1 MFNFMLKNKRG
12 FTLVELMIVVALMG
26 FGAVALMNLFQV
38 ALKTFNASEERYIKQ
53 EMVKEVSEYLQN
65 SVTVISAT
73 MAEVYPDASVVPTS
87 ETNTDGYAYIYV
99 EKQDRDG
106 DGKLDGYYLYI
117 LNPGEG
123 KETAEPLN
131 ADAPIY
137 ISIDVYEDVDDRYND
152 GKNDYDVMTNQ
163 CGVKFR
169 IAAVDERFNYMTD
182 AELQS
187 LADQEGEGKTASQL
201 EAELIEDNIFYD
213 VNVSY
218 HFPNMVDKSDEVR
231 VNLTNAAN
239 IAGVKYEVQDD
250 GYYHDIGFIRTQT
263 NCYGEGGAVIDTVES
278 VDKAGKALRVTTD
291 TTIVGEG
298 ASNALSVSSFCFIA
312 TAGYGEATGEVGILC
327 DFRDQCLKTNPL
339 GRMFVKAYYTVSPPI
354 ADFIAEHETLKAA
367 TRVALKPLV
376 AVAVYAL
383 EPELLVEELPFVLL
397 GIGSVVGLGVVT
409 VVGVKRKKE
418 LGIRN

>member
-12 FTLVELMIVVALMG
+12 FSLVELLVVVLLMG

-38 ALKTFNASEERYIKQ
+38 AIKTFNAAEERYIKQ

-73 MAEVYPDASVVPTS
+73 MAEVYPDASVVPTDVS
-87 ETNTDGYAYIYV
+87 NTTGYAYIYV

-106 DGKLDGYYLYI
+106 DRDHKLDGYYLYI
-117 LNPGEG
+117 LNPGES
-123 KETAEPLN
+123 KETAKPLN

-137 ISIDVYEDVDDRYND
+137 ISIDVYEEVDDRYND

-187 LADQEGEGKTASQL
+187 LADQEGKGKTASQY

-298 ASNALSVSSFCFIA
+298 ASNALSVASFCFIA
-312 TAGYGEATGEVGILC
+312 TAGFGEATGEVGILC

-397 GIGSVVGLGVVT
+397 GIGSIVGLGVVT
-409 VVGVKRKKE
+409 VVGVKRRKCR
-418 LGIRN
+418 G

>member
-1 MFNFMLKNKRG
+1 MFNFMLKHKKG
-12 FTLVELMIVVALMG
+12 FTLVELLIVVLLMG

-38 ALKTFNASEERYIKQ
+38 ALKTFYAAEERFIKQ
-53 EMVKEVSEYLQN
+53 EMVKNVSEYLQN

-87 ETNTDGYAYIYV
+87 VTNTNGYAYIYV
-99 EKQDRDG
+99 EKKDLDG
-106 DGKLDGYYLYI
+106 DGNLDGYYLYI

-123 KETAEPLN
+123 KADVEPLN

-137 ISIDVYEDVDDRYND
+137 ISIDVYEEEDERHID
-152 GKNDYDVMTNQ
+152 GKAIITNQ

-169 IAAVDERFNYMTD
+169 IAAVDEKFNYMTD
-182 AELQS
+182 AELQEK
-187 LADQEGEGKTASQL
+187 LLLPENAGKTASQV
-201 EAELIEDNIFYD
+201 EAELIEDYIFYD
-213 VNVSY
+213 VDVSY
-218 HFPNMVDKSDEVR
+218 HFPNMVDKMDYAR
-231 VNLTNAAN
+231 VNLISSAN
-239 IAGVKYEVQDD
+239 TSNQSFVLDENDC
-250 GYYHDIGFIRTQT
+250 YHDIGFTRVKTDVFEE
-263 NCYGEGGAVIDTVES
+263 EGKVTGTIDS
-278 VDKAGKALRVTTD
+278 VDEAGKVLRVTTD
-291 TTIVGEG
+291 TTITGEG
-298 ASNALSVSSFCFIA
+298 VTAAINVSSFCFIA

-383 EPELLVEELPFVLL
+383 EPELLIDQIPFIIM
-397 GIGSVVGLGVVT
+397 GIGSLGGIVA
-409 VVGVKRKKE
+409 VGVARRRKCR
-418 LGIRN
+418 G

>member
-12 FTLVELMIVVALMG
+12 FSLVELLVVVLLMG

-38 ALKTFNASEERYIKQ
+38 ALKTFNAAEERYIKQ

-87 ETNTDGYAYIYV
+87 DSNTSSYAYIYV
-99 EKQDRDG
+99 EKQDLDG

-123 KETAEPLN
+123 KATAEPLN
-131 ADAPIY
+131 KDAPIY
-137 ISIDVYEDVDDRYND
+137 ISIDVYEEVDERYN
-152 GKNDYDVMTNQ
+152 NTDVVTNQ

-169 IAAVDERFNYMTD
+169 IAAVDEKFNYMTD

-187 LADQEGEGKTASQL
+187 LADQEGKGKTASQY

-213 VNVSY
+213 VDVSY
-218 HFPNMVDKSDEVR
+218 HFPNMVDKSEDVR
-231 VNLTNAAN
+231 VNLTSSAMNA
-239 IAGVKYEVQDD
+239 GTKYEVEDD
-250 GYYHDIGFIRTQT
+250 GYYHDIGFTRTQT
-263 NCYGEGGAVIDTVES
+263 NTFSAGGVVNGTVAS
-278 VDKAGKALRVTTD
+278 VDTAGKALRVTTD

-298 ASNALSVSSFCFIA
+298 AGNALSVASFCFIA
-312 TAGYGEATGEVGILC
+312 TAGFGEATGEVGILC

-383 EPELLVEELPFVLL
+383 EPELLIEELPFVIMA
-397 GIGSVVGLGVVT
+397 IGSLGGIVAVAVV
-409 VVGVKRKKE
+409 RR
-418 LGIRN
+418 RNSKFKIKN

>member
-12 FTLVELMIVVALMG
+12 FSLVELLVVVLLMG

-38 ALKTFNASEERYIKQ
+38 ALKAFYASEERYIKQ

-73 MAEVYPDASVVPTS
+73 MAEVYPDASVVPTDES
-87 ETNTDGYAYIYV
+87 NTTGYAYIYV
-99 EKQDRDG
+99 EKQDRDR

-131 ADAPIY
+131 VDAPIY
-137 ISIDVYEDVDDRYND
+137 ISIDVYEEVDDRYKD
-152 GKNDYDVMTNQ
+152 RDVVTNQ

-182 AELQS
+182 DELQS
-187 LADQEGEGKTASQL
+187 LADQEGEGKTASQY
-201 EAELIEDNIFYD
+201 EAEMIEDNIFYD
-213 VNVSY
+213 VDVSY
-218 HFPNMVDKSDEVR
+218 HFPNMVDKSEDVR
-231 VNLTNAAN
+231 VNLTSSA
-239 IAGVKYEVQDD
+239 ISAGKKYDVQAD
-250 GYYHDIGFIRTQT
+250 GCYHDIGFERVKT
-263 NCYGEGGAVIDTVES
+263 NRYGEGGTVIGAPIEAVDT
-278 VDKAGKALRVTTD
+278 AGKALRVTTD

-298 ASNALSVSSFCFIA
+298 AGNALSVSSFCFIA
-312 TAGYGEATGEVGILC
+312 TAGFGEATGEVGILC

-354 ADFIAEHETLKAA
+354 ADFIAEHETLKEA

-383 EPELLVEELPFVLL
+383 EPELLIDQLPFVIM
-397 GIGSVVGLGVVT
+397 GIGAFGGIVAVA

-418 LGIRN
+418 LGNRN

>member
-1 MFNFMLKNKRG
+1 MFNFMLKHKKG
-12 FTLVELMIVVALMG
+12 FTLVELLVVVLLMG

-38 ALKTFNASEERYIKQ
+38 ALKSFYAAEERYIKQ

-87 ETNTDGYAYIYV
+87 DSNTSSYAYIYV
-99 EKQDRDG
+99 EKQDLDG

-123 KETAEPLN
+123 KASAEPLN
-131 ADAPIY
+131 KEAPIY
-137 ISIDVYEDVDDRYND
+137 ISIDVYEEVDERYKD
-152 GKNDYDVMTNQ
+152 TDVMTNQ

-169 IAAVDERFNYMTD
+169 IAAVDERFDYMTD

-187 LADQEGEGKTASQL
+187 LADQEGKGKTASQY

-213 VNVSY
+213 VDVSY
-218 HFPNMVDKSDEVR
+218 HFPNMVDKSEDVR
-231 VNLTNAAN
+231 VNLTSSAMNAGTN
-239 IAGVKYEVQDD
+239 YEVEDD
-250 GYYHDIGFIRTQT
+250 GYYHDIGFTRTQT
-263 NCYGEGGAVIDTVES
+263 NTFSAGGVVNGTVAS
-278 VDKAGKALRVTTD
+278 VDTAGKALRVTTD

-298 ASNALSVSSFCFIA
+298 AGNALSVSSFCFIA
-312 TAGYGEATGEVGILC
+312 TAGFGEATGEVGILC

-383 EPELLVEELPFVLL
+383 EPELLVEELPFV
-397 GIGSVVGLGVVT
+397 IMGLGSFGGIVAVAVVRR
-409 VVGVKRKKE
+409 RKLKIE
-418 LGIRN
+418 S